1 LVDLPDPVLHGP
13 AAAEQLRIDGVMD
26 GELLRAISGHTVGD
40 PDFGLMGRALYCA
53 DFLEPGRSFLTE
65 WREDQRGRMPS
76 EVNVV
81 AREIAGS
88 RIGNVVERGGTI
100 LPRTVAFWN
109 RLVEDAL

>member
-1 LVDLPDPVLHGP
+1 
-13 AAAEQLRIDGVMD
+13 
-26 GELLRAISGHTVGD
+26 
-40 PDFGLMGRALYCA
+40 
-53 DFLEPGRSFLTE
+53 
-65 WREDQRGRMPS
+65 
-76 EVNVV
+76 VV